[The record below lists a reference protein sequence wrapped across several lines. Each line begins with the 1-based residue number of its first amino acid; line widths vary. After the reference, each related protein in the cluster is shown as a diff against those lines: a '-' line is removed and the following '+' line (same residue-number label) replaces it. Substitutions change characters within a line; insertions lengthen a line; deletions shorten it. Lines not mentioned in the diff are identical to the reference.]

1 MGTQPISTAMTEPP
15 PHHFGD
21 PRSPGRFRWEQT
33 DSARVLHVLGEVD
46 LSNASQVLAA
56 LDDLGDRQLVV
67 DLTEVDFIDS
77 TGLGYLVE
85 LQSSTGRGVGLKVL
99 EGSQVDRLLDL
110 TGLKSVFSVDLV
122 SG

>member
-1 MGTQPISTAMTEPP
+1 MGADRLRPGPSTY
-15 PHHFGD
+15 
-21 PRSPGRFRWEQT
+21 S
-33 DSARVLHVLGEVD
+33 GEVD
-46 LSNASQVLAA
+46 LSNASQVMRA
-56 LDDLGDRQLVV
+56 LEDLGDRSLVV

-122 SG
+122 SD

>member
-1 MGTQPISTAMTEPP
+1 MTEPP

-21 PRSPGRFRWEQT
+21 PRSHGRFRWEQT

-85 LQSSTGRGVGLKVL
+85 LQSSTGRDRKSTRLNSSHVEISYAVVCLK
-99 EGSQVDRLLDL
+99 
-110 TGLKSVFSVDLV
+110 K
-122 SG
+122 